1 MSAFGDYKAYKKY
14 EPAYPGW
21 KYARDLKE
29 SKRQEYLRRHP
40 ESIDQNDIQR
50 GKVLIRA
57 IDVMDEYS
65 QKRAEDMEVATE
77 TAVGYGLD
85 AAIFGGAA
93 AGAVIGNLK
102 PVKNFLMKHFGKDK
116 YTKYIGKGLPL
127 GIGALAGMIAA
138 FPMYA
143 WAAKAEVAASRR
155 GRFEAMRKDLKNPKG
170 FAVLTEAQIKEA
182 EQKAQNI
189 VIDNGKK
196 SPFSISNGFKTL
208 KEMATDS
215 KEYRAHKKQ
224 FDLELLEAEKH
235 MNDEMTPEEI
245 LKAKKDQQLLTKL
258 VEKIDIASQ
267 DYAEN
272 AELATQAL
280 VVGTLGFGTLFNLL
294 LSKALKAM
302 KIKSEGKITAIAQ
315 IVAAIIPVI
324 LSIASA
330 QIQKQASRVGRFK
343 IKQDLLNNP
352 SKLVYV
358 ADENLADLKDVNV
371 IQDRKEGLF
380 KFLAHAWENNKE
392 YNNYKKTTAKQE
404 EKFYKAIET
413 LELTPEQMK
422 DAQTLQRN
430 TFKTFNK
437 VDEKSQKYSE
447 SIEALGQAITLPI
460 SLIFTAV
467 GLIIGTKYLTK
478 GVKSNS
484 KLEMASNFSKYL
496 TAILLS
502 ILPSIGI
509 NAIITKEQKKASRIA
524 DMLAIN
530 EKSDFSQLEN
540 LSFIA
545 SKFLRQK

>member
-245 LKAKKDQQLLTKL
+245 LKAQKDQQLLTKL

-358 ADENLADLKDVNV
+358 ADENIADLKDVNV

-392 YNNYKKTTAKQE
+392 YNNYQKTTAKQE

-530 EKSDFSQLEN
+530 EMSDYRHF
-540 LSFIA
+540 
-545 SKFLRQK
+545 R

>member
-1 MSAFGDYKAYKKY
+1 VSAFGDYKAYKKY

-189 VIDNGKK
+189 VIDNRKK
-196 SPFSISNGFKTL
+196 SPFSFSNGFKTL
-208 KEMATDS
+208 REMATDS
-215 KEYRAHKKQ
+215 KEYKAHKKQ

-272 AELATQAL
+272 AELATQTL
-280 VVGTLGFGTLFNLL
+280 VAGTLAFGTLFNLL

-358 ADENLADLKDVNV
+358 ADENIADLKDVNV

-392 YNNYKKTTAKQE
+392 YNNYQKTTAKQE

-530 EKSDFSQLEN
+530 EMSDYRHF
-540 LSFIA
+540 
-545 SKFLRQK
+545 R

>member
-245 LKAKKDQQLLTKL
+245 LKAQKDQQLLTKL

-315 IVAAIIPVI
+315 IAAAIIPVI

-358 ADENLADLKDVNV
+358 ADENIADLKDVNV
-371 IQDRKEGLF
+371 IQDRKEGIF
-380 KFLAHAWENNKE
+380 KFLAHAWENNRE

-447 SIEALGQAITLPI
+447 SIEALGQAIALPV
-460 SLIFTAV
+460 SLLFTGI
-467 GLIIGTKYLTK
+467 GLVIGTKYLTR

-530 EKSDFSQLEN
+530 EMSDYRHF
-540 LSFIA
+540 
-545 SKFLRQK
+545 R

>member
-170 FAVLTEAQIKEA
+170 FAVLTETQIKEA

-358 ADENLADLKDVNV
+358 ADENIADLKDVNV

-380 KFLAHAWENNKE
+380 KFLTHAWENNKE
-392 YNNYKKTTAKQE
+392 YNQYKKTTAKQE

-460 SLIFTAV
+460 SLLFTGV

-478 GVKSNS
+478 GAKSNS
-484 KLEMASNFSKYL
+484 KLEMATNFSKYL

-530 EKSDFSQLEN
+530 EMSDYRHF
-540 LSFIA
+540 
-545 SKFLRQK
+545 R

>member
-77 TAVGYGLD
+77 TAVGYGRD

-170 FAVLTEAQIKEA
+170 FAVLTETQIKEA

-358 ADENLADLKDVNV
+358 ADENIADLKDVNV

-530 EKSDFSQLEN
+530 EMSDYRHF
-540 LSFIA
+540 
-545 SKFLRQK
+545 R

>member
-21 KYARDLKE
+21 KYERDLTE

-93 AGAVIGNLK
+93 VGAVVGNLK
-102 PVKNFLMKHFGKDK
+102 PVKNALMKHLGKDK
-116 YTKYIGKGLPL
+116 YSKYVGKGLPL

-138 FPMYA
+138 FPMFA

-182 EQKAQNI
+182 EKKAQNI
-189 VIDNGKK
+189 VINDSKK
-196 SPFSISNGFKTL
+196 SAFSLSNGLKTI
-208 KEMATDS
+208 KEMALDS
-215 KEYRAHKKQ
+215 KEYKAHKKQ

-272 AELATQAL
+272 AELAAQAL
-280 VVGTLGFGTLFNLL
+280 VAGTLAFGTLFNLL

-302 KIKSEGKITAIAQ
+302 KVKSEAKISAISQ
-315 IVAAIIPVI
+315 IAAVTIPVI
-324 LSIASA
+324 FSIASA

-343 IKQDLLNNP
+343 IKQDLMNNP

-358 ADENLADLKDVNV
+358 SDENIADLKDVNV

-380 KFLAHAWENNKE
+380 KFLTHAWQNNKE
-392 YNNYKKTTAKQE
+392 YNQYKKSTAKQE

-413 LELTPEQMK
+413 LELTPEQIK

-460 SLIFTAV
+460 SLLFTGV

-478 GVKSNS
+478 GAKSNS
-484 KLEMASNFSKYL
+484 KLEMATNFSKYL

-530 EKSDFSQLEN
+530 EMSDYRHF
-540 LSFIA
+540 
-545 SKFLRQK
+545 R

>member
-189 VIDNGKK
+189 VIDNRKK
-196 SPFSISNGFKTL
+196 SPFSFSNGFKTL
-208 KEMATDS
+208 REMATDS
-215 KEYRAHKKQ
+215 KEYKAHKKQ

-272 AELATQAL
+272 AELATQTL
-280 VVGTLGFGTLFNLL
+280 VAGTLAFGTLFNLL

-358 ADENLADLKDVNV
+358 ADENIADLKDVNV

-392 YNNYKKTTAKQE
+392 YNNYQKTTAKQE

-447 SIEALGQAITLPI
+447 SIEALGQAIALPV
-460 SLIFTAV
+460 SLLFTGIGV
-467 GLIIGTKYLTK
+467 VIGTKYLTR

-496 TAILLS
+496 SAILLS

-509 NAIITKEQKKASRIA
+509 NALITKEQKKASRIA

-530 EKSDFSQLEN
+530 EMSDYRHF
-540 LSFIA
+540 
-545 SKFLRQK
+545 R

>member
-245 LKAKKDQQLLTKL
+245 LKAQKDQQLLTKL

-380 KFLAHAWENNKE
+380 KFLAHAWGNNKE
-392 YNNYKKTTAKQE
+392 YNNYQKTTAKQE

-530 EKSDFSQLEN
+530 EMSDYRHF
-540 LSFIA
+540 
-545 SKFLRQK
+545 R

>member
-182 EQKAQNI
+182 EKKAQNI
-189 VIDNGKK
+189 VINDSKK
-196 SPFSISNGFKTL
+196 SAFSLSNGLKTI
-208 KEMATDS
+208 KEMALDS
-215 KEYRAHKKQ
+215 KEYKAHKKQ

-358 ADENLADLKDVNV
+358 ADENIADLKDVNV

-392 YNNYKKTTAKQE
+392 YNNYQKTTAKQE

-530 EKSDFSQLEN
+530 EMSDYRHF
-540 LSFIA
+540 
-545 SKFLRQK
+545 R